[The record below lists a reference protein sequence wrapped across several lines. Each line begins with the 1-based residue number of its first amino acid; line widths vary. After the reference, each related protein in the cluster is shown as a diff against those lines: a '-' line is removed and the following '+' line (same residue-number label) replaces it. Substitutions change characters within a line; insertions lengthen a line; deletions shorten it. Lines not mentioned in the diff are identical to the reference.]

1 MSDANKRNIEM
12 KKPNNIFA
20 IQAAKV
26 SEQVSL
32 KLTMM
37 QTARQQLAHAND
49 LFAEGEGKS
58 KEATEIADE
67 AAMTL
72 YQGRTDGVVSADEV
86 SGALGDVFGYKAKS
100 DGKPGKTPAGQG
112 EAIRKRVVRATAA
125 YDHLNGGDGGRFFE
139 GLTADSTT
147 ADGLTLADV
156 VHNVG
161 TGAMSI
167 WTAYEKFAEIKREHT
182 VKTDIAFDA
191 KRIAG
196 IVGSLSE
203 EGAADT
209 LRNMPELIAAYGALI
224 DVLNVV
230 GEAAAKVPVEEADTA
245 AVVEQMAA

>member
-12 KKPNNIFA
+12 KKSNNAVVNIFA
-20 IQAAKV
+20 EVEIAKAAIV
-26 SEQVSL
+26 EH
-32 KLTMM
+32 KLTRM
-37 QTARQQLAHAND
+37 QNVRQKLAHAND
-49 LFAEGEGKS
+49 LFGEGDAKA

-67 AAMTL
+67 AATGL
-72 YQGRTDGVVSADEV
+72 YQARTEGLADANEV
-86 SGALGDVFGYKAKS
+86 SGLLGDVFGYKPKT

-139 GLTADSTT
+139 GLTAES
-147 ADGLTLADV
+147 ANSDGLTLADV

-161 TGAMSI
+161 TGEMSI
-167 WTAYEKFAEIKREHT
+167 WTAYEKFAEIKREQT

-203 EGAADT
+203 EGAAASV
-209 LRNMPELIAAYGALI
+209 RAMPELILAYAELI
-224 DVLNVV
+224 KVLRIIGEQPATVTAEVV
-230 GEAAAKVPVEEADTA
+230 QEA
-245 AVVEQMAA
+245 MAA